1 MAERHFLHLDS
12 AGLRAAR
19 VHRGQVGL
27 TDHITAADGPPA
39 LAAWLKGHPKA
50 RCTLLVDLPDETYQ
64 LDTLP
69 GVGPRDRRQ
78 LIARRQAQLGLDT
91 PYITHQ
97 PLGQSVDTRAGG
109 PPQEKILFAALNRPA
124 ALQTWLTAFEQG
136 PRALDGVHLASHL
149 AAALAPQLP
158 DLPPLALL
166 AWASP
171 AGLRVSCLDGGRL
184 RFSRLTPASTFASI
198 GLWQTCHDEARRTHQ
213 YLVGQRAIDRTQTTP
228 VYVLAHP
235 QDHAALGSACPDSG
249 ELRFQAVDLP
259 GLARRCG
266 LRSPIEDS
274 DSLPLLLHTA
284 SRSRQLPQLAPA
296 ALRRPRQRLDAST
309 LLGALAAS
317 VLAVSLVVSAH
328 NLLEARRL
336 RQQADTAL
344 AESLA
349 EEARARSLQGSTPRL
364 PRPADVLQ
372 ADLARLASL
381 QAFSTGLSSF
391 LHSLADALDTLP
403 GVELSGLEWSLSP
416 DTPQTHALAI
426 VELRLPAGPKARP
439 DLAQHIITTL
449 HHHTGSAANAQAAGT
464 PDDQGP
470 LRSPGGQGDAGTR
483 QTLRVELTLRAP

>member
-39 LAAWLKGHPKA
+39 LAAWLKGHPQA

-69 GVGPRDRRQ
+69 VVGPRDRRQ

-97 PLGQSVDTRAGG
+97 PLGQSVDSRAGG

-166 AWASP
+166 VWASP

-184 RFSRLTPASTFASI
+184 RFSRLTPASTFAGI

-259 GLARRCG
+259 ALARRCG
-266 LRSPIEDS
+266 LHSPIEDS
-274 DSLPLLLHTA
+274 DSLPLLLHLA
-284 SRSRQLPQLAPA
+284 SRSRHLPQLAPFV
-296 ALRRPRQRLDAST
+296 RGRPRHLSVPAT
-309 LLGALAAS
+309 AFGVLAAS
-317 VLAVSLVVSAH
+317 LLAVSLVITAH
-328 NLLEARRL
+328 NLFETNQL
-336 RQQADTAL
+336 RQQADSAL
-344 AESLA
+344 TESLA
-349 EEARARSLQGSTPRL
+349 EEARTRARQAATPRL
-364 PRPADVLQ
+364 PLPGDALQ
-372 ADLARLASL
+372 ADFTPLASL
-381 QAFSTGLSSF
+381 HPFGSSLTAF
-391 LHSLADALDTLP
+391 LHRLADALETLP
-403 GVELSGLEWSLSP
+403 GVELTALEWSLAP
-416 DTPQTHALAI
+416 DTPQPGATAI
-426 VELRLPAGPKARP
+426 VELRLPASPNARP
-439 DLAQHIITTL
+439 DLIPHVLTTL
-449 HHHTGSAANAQAAGT
+449 RDHTGSPAHGQAASP
-464 PDDQGP
+464 PDEQGP
-470 LRSPGGQGDAGTR
+470 LRSADGQADADGR
-483 QTLRVELTLRAP
+483 RALRVELPVSAP

>member
-1 MAERHFLHLDS
+1 MAERYLLHLDS

-27 TDHITAADGPPA
+27 AEHFAAADGPPA
-39 LAAWLKGHPKA
+39 LAAWLRGHPQA

-69 GVGPRDRRQ
+69 LVGPRDRRQ

-97 PLGQSVDTRAGG
+97 SLGRSAETQAGG
-109 PPQEKILFAALNRPA
+109 ASQEKILFAALNRPA
-124 ALQTWLTAFEQG
+124 ALQTWLSVFEQG
-136 PRALDGVHLASHL
+136 QRPLDGVHLASHL
-149 AAALAPQLP
+149 AAALAPRLP
-158 DLPPLALL
+158 DLPPPALL
-166 AWASP
+166 VWTSP
-171 AGLRVSCLDGGRL
+171 SGLRVSCLDGGRL
-184 RFSRLTPASTFASI
+184 RFSRLTPASSLAGL
-198 GLWQTCHDEARRTHQ
+198 GLWPACHDEARRTHQ
-213 YLVGQRAIDRTQTTP
+213 YLVGQRAIDRNQTTP

-235 QDHAALGSACPDSG
+235 QDHAALRSACPDSS

-259 GLARRCG
+259 ALARRCG
-266 LRSPIEDS
+266 LQSPIKDS

-284 SRSRQLPQLAPA
+284 SRSRQLPQLTPA

-336 RQQADTAL
+336 REQADAAL
-344 AESLA
+344 GESLA
-349 EEARARSLQGSTPRL
+349 EEARARSLQESTPRL
-364 PRPADVLQ
+364 PLPADVLQ
-372 ADLARLASL
+372 ADLARLTSL

-391 LHSLADALDTLP
+391 LHRLAAALDTLP
-403 GVELSGLEWSLSP
+403 GVELSALEWSLSP
-416 DTPQTHALAI
+416 DAPQTHAIAI

-439 DLAQHIITTL
+439 DLARHVIATL
-449 HHHTGSAANAQAAGT
+449 HHHTGSLAQAAGA

-470 LRSPGGQGDAGTR
+470 LRSPGGQGDADTR
-483 QTLRVELTLRAP
+483 HALRVELITRAP